1 MMASDHDQLLDRIL
15 PHVDRGAISAAKNT
29 ITDFEWDD
37 ESDSADFEEPYSLAT
52 TRSVLT
58 RTNSDASYGVL
69 NGGLSPSRPLRS
81 KDFEASALEQMAD
94 IRETEG
100 HGQTNG
106 AAASA
111 AASVVRSRGDAEPA
125 DPPRSKAGSRA
136 GQVASGKSSPHHTRD
151 TSETFGS
158 VDVPLRHS
166 SRPGSGSVGVPSV
179 VDKPLPELK
188 EPRPQHP
195 IIVEGVE
202 QTAHDSI
209 ENGDEQA
216 HRGSNSRRSR
226 SPLPPPAP
234 SATPPPIAHK
244 PPPHARRVVYDDFAD
259 EDDDDMDDDHEDIEQ
274 EDDEDYDDRFVQQP
288 RVAQAYETRR
298 GPPSA
303 HTNNPSSR
311 KKEGRANSI
320 ASNTSRGSRA
330 ARSRTAALARDYKGL
345 RTPIL
350 DHLQMYQDAESKKP
364 LADRIM
370 PPIPQRQTHQKT
382 YRSVDDG
389 MYNDFSMRGNGIGS
403 SAHEAVPGGPIRRR
417 YSDDDVSVRSVRN
430 SISGRTAKSSASQNM
445 PDFFSSEIFQVV
457 LHNPTTSYQL
467 LKFSE
472 SRLCAENVEFL
483 SKVDEYRTT
492 LNNLAGQM
500 AFIHKQF
507 ISPGSAYQINV
518 NGTLLKKAHKE
529 MKTLISNAFPSME
542 TVFTDL
548 QDQIET
554 LVFQDIYPRFV
565 RHQMALSATRALAT
579 DRFKYQGLGDCFC
592 LTNPRVADNPIV
604 FASDGFV
611 KTTGYSR
618 NEIVPRNC
626 RFLQGAHTD
635 RQPVQRLKTAINE
648 EKESVELLLNYKKN
662 GDPFWNLLYVAPLYN
677 QRGKTE
683 FFLGGQVNCS
693 TTIHSNVDV
702 LKVLSTS
709 ATSDAEHA
717 EFNKPL
723 PGPQQSNKTSARKT
737 ILKALGVRQNGN
749 NVHIPQMD
757 AGMENGVLGRMEGQD
772 LSSQMK
778 EFYTAYSKVS
788 LPSVARHLA
797 LIRFAQ
803 ANFSQ
808 YLVVRANTYVI
819 EFYSEGIVEMLNP
832 ANMAGT
838 MVAGSEVFRFF
849 GLNMMAKQSEYKA
862 RVRNAIRVGMPIS
875 TELRLQ
881 TRRSAVFR
889 GDEKFVAHWTPLK
902 DEKAA
907 VHYVVVTVAPL
918 MA

>member
-1 MMASDHDQLLDRIL
+1 MMTSDHDQLLDRIL

-29 ITDFEWDD
+29 IADLDWDD
-37 ESDSADFEEPYSLAT
+37 ESDSADFEEPFSVTT

-58 RTNSDASYGVL
+58 RTNSDASYGVFS
-69 NGGLSPSRPLRS
+69 GGLSPSRPLRF
-81 KDFEASALEQMAD
+81 KDFEGSAVNHMAD
-94 IRETEG
+94 SRDPEG

-106 AAASA
+106 NGSA
-111 AASVVRSRGDAEPA
+111 ALVRARGDVDPA
-125 DPPRSKAGSRA
+125 DLPRSKAGSRA
-136 GQVASGKSSPHHTRD
+136 GGHVASGKSSPRHTRD
-151 TSETFGS
+151 GSDTFGS
-158 VDVPLRHS
+158 VDVPIRHS
-166 SRPGSGSVGVPSV
+166 SRPTSGSVGVPSV

-195 IIVEGVE
+195 VIVEDVE
-202 QTAHDSI
+202 QTAHNGV
-209 ENGDEQA
+209 ENGDEQV
-216 HRGSNSRRSR
+216 HRGPNSRRAR

-244 PPPHARRVVYDDFAD
+244 PAQNTRRIVYDDFPD
-259 EDDDDMDDDHEDIEQ
+259 EDEDETEDDHEGVDH
-274 EDDEDYDDRFVQQP
+274 EDGDEDYDDRFEQQP
-288 RVAQAYETRR
+288 RVNHTYESRR

-303 HTNNPSSR
+303 HNNSKPR
-311 KKEGRANSI
+311 KKEGRADSI

-330 ARSRTAALARDYKGL
+330 ARSRTATLARDYKGL

-350 DHLQMYQDAESKKP
+350 DHQQMYQDAESKKP
-364 LADRIM
+364 LVDRII
-370 PPIPQRQTHQKT
+370 PPIPQRPVHQKT

-389 MYNDFSMRGNGIGS
+389 MYNDYSARTNGLGS
-403 SAHEAVPGGPIRRR
+403 SAHEAVSGGPIIRRR
-417 YSDDDVSVRSVRN
+417 YSDDDMSVRSVRN
-430 SISGRTAKSSASQNM
+430 SISGRTAKSTASQSM

-457 LHNPTTSYQL
+457 LHNPTTAYQL

-483 SKVDEYRTT
+483 AKVDEYRTT

-518 NGTLLKKAHKE
+518 NGSLLKRAHKE
-529 MKTLISNAFPSME
+529 MKTLISSAFPSME
-542 TVFTDL
+542 TVFTEL

-554 LVFQDIYPRFV
+554 LVFQDVYPRFV

-618 NEIVPRNC
+618 PEIVPRNC

-635 RQPVQRLKTAINE
+635 RQPVQRLKTAITE

-683 FFLGGQVNCS
+683 FFIGGQVNCS

-709 ATSDAEHA
+709 ATNDADLA
-717 EFNKPL
+717 ELNNKSL
-723 PGPQQSNKTSARKT
+723 PGNPQSTRPSARKT
-737 ILKALGVRQNGN
+737 ILKALGVRQNGH
-749 NVHIPQMD
+749 NVHVPQMD

-772 LSSQMK
+772 LNAQMK
-778 EFYTAYSKVS
+778 EFYTAYSK
-788 LPSVARHLA
+788 
-797 LIRFAQ
+797 
-803 ANFSQ
+803 
-808 YLVVRANTYVI
+808 YLVVRASNFVI

-838 MVAGSEVFRFF
+838 MVAGTDVFRFF
-849 GLNMMAKQSEYKA
+849 GLNMMAKQSEYKT
-862 RVRNAIRVGMPIS
+862 RVRNAIRAGMPVS

-881 TRRSAVFR
+881 TRRSAIFR

-907 VHYVVVTVAPL
+907 VHWVVVTVAPL
-918 MA
+918 MV